1 MIEQISV
8 IFVIL
13 ISLISTIS
21 FSQSSEVNDN
31 INQYIFGLSTT
42 QSVKPEKSSA
52 TFSIGAGYAGL
63 TSNSS
68 RPGGFDVQ
76 LDLIFPVTTYL
87 AISGSFNYARFPG
100 YQTTQF
106 YGPQNGDY
114 LIDNGAQTNVSLSP
128 GVSFGNFK
136 FKDKFNYFVTA
147 GFVIGMGTTNGYTVT
162 SIRNG
167 EVLNHEN
174 GGLLEIMGILTS
186 GRVSYK
192 LSRIFQV
199 YIEPSVYNL
208 LGTDSAGSNYHIN
221 GGVSIAF

>member
-1 MIEQISV
+1 MTKQISV
-8 IFVIL
+8 IIVIL
-13 ISLISTIS
+13 ISLISTS
-21 FSQSSEVNDN
+21 LFSQSYGINDN
-31 INQYIFGLSTT
+31 LNQDIFDLSTT
-42 QSVKPEKSSA
+42 QSLIQEKSPA
-52 TFSIGAGYAGL
+52 TFSIGAGYAGCINK
-63 TSNSS
+63 SKI
-68 RPGGFDVQ
+68 PDGFDVQ

-100 YQTTQF
+100 YQTIKF
-106 YGPQNGDY
+106 YGYQNGDY
-114 LIDNGAQTNVSLSP
+114 LFDNGAQTNVSLSP
-128 GVSFGNFK
+128 GVSFGNFR

-221 GGVSIAF
+221 GGVSIAL